1 MNKLKLAL
9 LLITLTLTTF
19 SGTFNLKGE
28 DKVKNVVEVPTR
40 QQIEERYKWNLND
53 FYPDK
58 AAWEKDFSWCEKQF
72 PAVKALKG
80 TLGKSDVQLLK
91 AIKQI
96 NEVEKKVGLVNFY
109 ASSMRDLDLTDA
121 TAQNLYNKANKLS
134 SDFST
139 DVSWFSPELMS
150 IPEAKLKGFLAKNK
164 ELAEFKHLLD
174 KILMMKEHTLSAD
187 QEELLAKVAPIG
199 DVASET
205 YGILNNTE
213 LQFPT
218 VKDPNGNEIRIS
230 HALYGAALSNPDR
243 QFRHDVYKGIYVPYT
258 QLKNTM
264 ASLYNGRVR
273 QRIIDGQVRNF
284 KSPLEASLFQNNIPV
299 EVYDNL
305 IKTARDNFPI
315 FHRWANI
322 KKRVLKLK
330 ELHPY
335 DQYVSLFPGVPKT
348 YTFDEGMAL
357 CLAAFKPLGKEY
369 CDAVKKCYDN
379 RWIDVYETK
388 GKRSGAYSNSCMSV
402 HPLVLLNWGGQLNDV
417 FTLAHELGHNMHSF
431 FSEKNQ
437 PYQYAHYPIFL
448 AEIASTT
455 NEAILLDYLIKNA
468 TTKEEKL
475 SLIEKFLINAQQTF
489 HRQTRFADFEKV
501 VHEKAL
507 AGDYLSADQLTE
519 LFGKMYSEYWGPAM
533 TVDPEEG
540 ISWARIPHLTNYNFY
555 VYQYATGFAA
565 AQAISEKIISEG
577 QPAVDR
583 YLKNFLYAG
592 NTAYPMDI
600 LKNTGVD
607 MTTPDPI
614 IKTCKKFERYLDELE
629 KLMAE

>member
-1 MNKLKLAL
+1 MNKLKTAI
-9 LLITLTLTTF
+9 LLITLTYASF
-19 SGTFNLKGE
+19 SGTLNLKGE
-28 DKVKNVVEVPTR
+28 DKVSNVVEVPTR
-40 QQIEERYKWNLND
+40 QQIEDRYKWNLND
-53 FYPDK
+53 YYPNK
-58 AAWEKDFSWCEKQF
+58 ASWEKDFSWCEKQF
-72 PAVKALKG
+72 PSVKALKG
-80 TLGKSDVQLLK
+80 TLGKSDVQLLE
-91 AIKQI
+91 AIKKI
-96 NEVEKKVGLVNFY
+96 NEVEKKVGLVSFY
-109 ASSMRDLDLTDA
+109 ASSLRDLDLSDA
-121 TAQNLYNKANKLS
+121 EAQNLYNKSSKLS
-134 SDFST
+134 ADFST
-139 DVSWFSPELMS
+139 EVSWFGPEFML
-150 IPEAKLKGFLAKNK
+150 IPDKKLTEFYKKNK
-164 ELAEFKHLLD
+164 ELSAFKHQLD
-174 KILMMKEHTLSAD
+174 KIIRMKEHTLSAD

-218 VKDPNGNEIRIS
+218 VKGPDGNEIRIS
-230 HALYGAALSNPDR
+230 HGLYGAALSNPDR
-243 QFRHDVYKGIYVPYT
+243 QFRKDVYKGIYVPYT

-264 ASLYNGRVR
+264 ATLYNGRVR
-273 QRIIDGQVRNF
+273 QRIIEAQVRHFDN
-284 KSPLEASLFQNNIPV
+284 PLEASLYQNNIPV

-305 IKTARDNFPI
+305 VKTVRSNIGI

-348 YTFDEGMAL
+348 YTYDEGIKI
-357 CLAAFKPLGKEY
+357 CLNAFKPLGTEY
-369 CDAVKKCYDN
+369 CDAVKKCYEN

-402 HPLVLLNWGGQLNDV
+402 HPLILLNWSGQLNDV

-431 FSEKNQ
+431 FAEKNQ

-455 NEAILLDYLIKNA
+455 NEALLMDYLIKNA
-468 TTKEEKL
+468 STKEEKL

-507 AGDYLSADQLTE
+507 AGDYLSSDQLTE

-565 AQAISEKIISEG
+565 AQAISEKIATEG

-592 NTAYPMDI
+592 DTEFALDI

-607 MTTPDPI
+607 MTTPEPI